1 MYDYPCVDYVILK
14 MLDVIPVT
22 EVNFINDLNSLLEK
36 MWNQGPE
43 VKMSVEYWNYL
54 NVILTKYISTMP
66 EQIVNKIRIIYNNES
81 SNT

>member
-54 NVILTKYISTMP
+54 HLFSFKMPIILLKKNYLVKY
-66 EQIVNKIRIIYNNES
+66 VLKIILS
-81 SNT
+81 LLL